1 MVGRE
6 GQQKPWT
13 QGLPLQSWSLALH
26 AGRTGHAERV
36 VLASIGLLSI
46 WGPQMA
52 STPIPGYKTKAKPH
66 LVYHGFMRENS
77 STPSGIWSSR
87 GESQPQ
93 GKRSQPTQE
102 EDQKSALHGVLVSQL
117 GNGRSHDSGNGP
129 EREREHMRTEP
140 CVKTPCARVS

>member
-66 LVYHGFMRENS
+66 LVYHGFIRKNS

-87 GESQPQ
+87 GESQPKAALPTDAR
-93 GKRSQPTQE
+93 GGPKKRAPR
-102 EDQKSALHGVLVSQL
+102 
-117 GNGRSHDSGNGP
+117 RSCP
-129 EREREHMRTEP
+129 PVRERKITRLWEWP
-140 CVKTPCARVS
+140 